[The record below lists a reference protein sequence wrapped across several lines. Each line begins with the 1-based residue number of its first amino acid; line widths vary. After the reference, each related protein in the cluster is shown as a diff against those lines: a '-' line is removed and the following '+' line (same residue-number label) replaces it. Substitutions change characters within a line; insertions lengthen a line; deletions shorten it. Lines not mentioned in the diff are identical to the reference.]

1 MGGAL
6 WRPGNVNPTLRS
18 QALMVDP
25 VSSPR
30 LTIHSSRHRLRVR
43 ENWCLK
49 TLYLYSRMEKELVME
64 KELAGKYTMPGI
76 GFGTLGNTGDAGS
89 ALVEAALAE
98 GYRYIDTS
106 RYYGN
111 EEAVGR
117 ALARSSVPRSDI
129 WVTTKLLHPKTPPQ
143 PDIAVELD
151 KSLRLLQTDY
161 VDLLLIHWPNP
172 DVSLEWALGEFA
184 ALRKQGKA
192 RAIGLSNFPATLVR
206 QALEIVGDLAANQ
219 VEYHPYLNQRPLL
232 ELMRERG
239 LVLIAHSPLARGA
252 VLNDPVL
259 QEIAKRRRLSVAQIA
274 LRWLVQ
280 QERVVAIPG
289 AQNVEQLRENLKV
302 LEVTLTSE
310 EMAAI
315 SALAR
320 GKRIVDPPHSPAWDS
335 A

>member
-1 MGGAL
+1 
-6 WRPGNVNPTLRS
+6 
-18 QALMVDP
+18 
-25 VSSPR
+25 
-30 LTIHSSRHRLRVR
+30 
-43 ENWCLK
+43 
-49 TLYLYSRMEKELVME
+49 MEKELV
-64 KELAGKYTMPGI
+64 GKYTMPGI
-76 GFGTLGNTGDAGS
+76 GFGTLGTVGDAGS
-89 ALVEAALAE
+89 TLVEAALAE

-106 RYYGN
+106 RFYGN

-117 ALARSSVPRSDI
+117 ALVRSSVPRDDI

-143 PDIAVELD
+143 PDIRFELD

-172 DVSLEWALGEFA
+172 EVSLEWAMGEFA

-192 RAIGLSNFPATLVR
+192 RTIGVSNFPTALLR

-219 VEYHPYLNQRPLL
+219 VEYHPYLSQRLL
-232 ELMRERG
+232 LDLMRERG

-252 VLNDPVL
+252 VLSDPVM
-259 QEIAKRRRLSVAQIA
+259 QEIAKQRKLSVAQVA

-289 AQNVEQLRENLKV
+289 ALNVEQLRENLKV
-302 LEVTLTSE
+302 LEVKLTND

-320 GKRIVDPPHSPAWDS
+320 GTRIVDPPHSPAWDP

>member
-1 MGGAL
+1 
-6 WRPGNVNPTLRS
+6 
-18 QALMVDP
+18 
-25 VSSPR
+25 
-30 LTIHSSRHRLRVR
+30 
-43 ENWCLK
+43 
-49 TLYLYSRMEKELVME
+49 MEKEL
-64 KELAGKYTMPGI
+64 LGKYTMPGI
-76 GFGTLGNTGDAGS
+76 GFGTLGNVGDAGS

-117 ALARSSVPRSDI
+117 ALARSAVPRGDI
-129 WVTTKLLHPKTPPQ
+129 WVTTKLLHPKSPPQ
-143 PDIAVELD
+143 PDIALELD

-172 DVSLEWALGEFA
+172 AVSLEWALGEFA
-184 ALRKQGKA
+184 MLRQQGKA
-192 RAIGLSNFPATLVR
+192 RTIGVSNFPTALLR
-206 QALEIVGDLAANQ
+206 QALAIVGDLAANQ
-219 VEYHPYLNQRPLL
+219 IEYHPHLDQRPLL
-232 ELMRERG
+232 DLMRERG

-259 QEIAKRRRLSVAQIA
+259 QEIARVRQLSVAQVA

-289 AQNVEQLRENLKV
+289 AVNVEQLRENLKV
-302 LEVTLTSE
+302 LAVALTND

-320 GKRIVDPPHSPAWDS
+320 GTRIVDPPHGPSWDT

>member
-1 MGGAL
+1 
-6 WRPGNVNPTLRS
+6 
-18 QALMVDP
+18 
-25 VSSPR
+25 
-30 LTIHSSRHRLRVR
+30 
-43 ENWCLK
+43 
-49 TLYLYSRMEKELVME
+49 MET
-64 KELAGKYTMPGI
+64 ELAGNYTMPGI
-76 GFGTLGNTGDAGS
+76 GFGTLGNVGDAGS

-117 ALARSSVPRSDI
+117 ALARSSVPRGDI

-143 PDIAVELD
+143 PDLAFELD

-172 DVSLEWALGEFA
+172 EVSLEWALGEFA

-192 RAIGLSNFPATLVR
+192 RTIGVSNFPTALLQ
-206 QALEIVGDLAANQ
+206 QALEIAGDLAANQ

-232 ELMRERG
+232 DMMRERG

-252 VLNDPVL
+252 VLKDPVL
-259 QEIAKRRRLSVAQIA
+259 REIAGRRRLSVAQVA

-289 AQNVEQLRENLKV
+289 ALNVEQLRDNLKV
-302 LEVTLTSE
+302 LEVTLTND

-320 GKRIVDPPHSPAWDS
+320 GTRIVDPPHGPVWDPA
-335 A
+335 

>member
-1 MGGAL
+1 
-6 WRPGNVNPTLRS
+6 
-18 QALMVDP
+18 
-25 VSSPR
+25 
-30 LTIHSSRHRLRVR
+30 
-43 ENWCLK
+43 
-49 TLYLYSRMEKELVME
+49 MEKERVVT
-64 KELAGKYTMPGI
+64 GTMPGI
-76 GFGTLGNTGDAGS
+76 GFGTLGTLGEAGS

-117 ALARSSVPRSDI
+117 ALARSSIPRNDI

-143 PDIAVELD
+143 PDIRFELD
-151 KSLRLLQTDY
+151 KSLRMLQTDY

-172 DVSLEWALGEFA
+172 EVSLEWALGEFA
-184 ALRKQGKA
+184 ALREQGKA
-192 RAIGLSNFPATLVR
+192 RTIGVSNFPTALLR
-206 QALEIVGDLAANQ
+206 QALNIVGDLAANQ
-219 VEYHPYLNQRPLL
+219 VEYHPYLSQRLL
-232 ELMRERG
+232 LDLMRERG

-252 VLNDPVL
+252 LLGDPVL
-259 QEIAKRRRLSVAQIA
+259 REIANQRRLSVAQVA

-289 AQNVEQLRENLKV
+289 ALSVEQLRENLKV
-302 LEVTLTSE
+302 LEAKLTNE

-320 GKRIVDPPHSPAWDS
+320 GKRIVDPPHSPAWDLE
-335 A
+335 

>member
-1 MGGAL
+1 
-6 WRPGNVNPTLRS
+6 
-18 QALMVDP
+18 
-25 VSSPR
+25 
-30 LTIHSSRHRLRVR
+30 
-43 ENWCLK
+43 
-49 TLYLYSRMEKELVME
+49 MEKERV
-64 KELAGKYTMPGI
+64 GKYTMPGI
-76 GFGTLGNTGDAGS
+76 GFGTLGNVGDAGS

-117 ALARSSVPRSDI
+117 ALARSSIPRADI

-143 PDIAVELD
+143 PDIALELD
-151 KSLRLLQTDY
+151 TSLRLLQTDY

-172 DVSLEWALGEFA
+172 QVSLEWALREFA
-184 ALRKQGKA
+184 TLRKQGKA
-192 RAIGLSNFPATLVR
+192 RTIGLSNFPTALVR
-206 QALEIVGDLAANQ
+206 QALDVVGDLAANQ
-219 VEYHPYLNQRPLL
+219 VEYHPYLNQSPLL
-232 ELMRERG
+232 DLMRERG

-252 VLNDPVL
+252 LLNDPVL
-259 QEIAKRRRLSVAQIA
+259 QKIAARRRLSVAQVT

-280 QERVVAIPG
+280 QEGVVAIPG

-302 LEVTLTSE
+302 LEVTLTKD

-320 GKRIVDPPHSPAWDS
+320 GTRIVNPPHSPAWDP

>member
-1 MGGAL
+1 M
-6 WRPGNVNPTLRS
+6 
-18 QALMVDP
+18 
-25 VSSPR
+25 
-30 LTIHSSRHRLRVR
+30 
-43 ENWCLK
+43 
-49 TLYLYSRMEKELVME
+49 
-64 KELAGKYTMPGI
+64 
-76 GFGTLGNTGDAGS
+76 
-89 ALVEAALAE
+89 
-98 GYRYIDTS
+98 
-106 RYYGN
+106 
-111 EEAVGR
+111 
-117 ALARSSVPRSDI
+117 ARSSVPRGDI

-143 PDIAVELD
+143 PDLALELE

-172 DVSLEWALGEFA
+172 EVSLEWALGEFA
-184 ALRKQGKA
+184 ALREQGKA
-192 RAIGLSNFPATLVR
+192 RTIGVSNFPTALLR

-232 ELMRERG
+232 DLMRERG

-259 QEIAKRRRLSVAQIA
+259 QEIAARRQLSVAQVA

-289 AQNVEQLRENLKV
+289 VQNVEQLRENLKV
-302 LEVTLTSE
+302 LDVTLTND

-320 GKRIVDPPHSPAWDS
+320 GMRIVNPPHGPAWD
-335 A
+335 

>member
-1 MGGAL
+1 
-6 WRPGNVNPTLRS
+6 
-18 QALMVDP
+18 
-25 VSSPR
+25 
-30 LTIHSSRHRLRVR
+30 
-43 ENWCLK
+43 
-49 TLYLYSRMEKELVME
+49 METELVGQY
-64 KELAGKYTMPGI
+64 AMPGI
-76 GFGTLGNTGDAGS
+76 GFGTLGAVGDAGC

-111 EEAVGR
+111 EEAVGK
-117 ALARSSVPRSDI
+117 ALARSAVPRGDI

-143 PDIAVELD
+143 PDIAFELD
-151 KSLRLLQTDY
+151 ASLRLLQTDY

-172 DVSLEWALGEFA
+172 AVPLEWALGEFA
-184 ALRKQGKA
+184 ALREQGKA
-192 RAIGLSNFPATLVR
+192 RTIGLSNFPTALLR

-232 ELMRERG
+232 DLMRERG

-259 QEIAKRRRLSVAQIA
+259 REIAGRRKLSVAQVA

-289 AQNVEQLRENLKV
+289 AVSVEQLRENLKV
-302 LEVTLTSE
+302 LEVTLTND

-320 GKRIVDPPHSPAWDS
+320 GTRIVDPPHSPAWDP

>member
-1 MGGAL
+1 
-6 WRPGNVNPTLRS
+6 
-18 QALMVDP
+18 
-25 VSSPR
+25 
-30 LTIHSSRHRLRVR
+30 
-43 ENWCLK
+43 
-49 TLYLYSRMEKELVME
+49 MEKELV
-64 KELAGKYTMPGI
+64 GKYTMPGI
-76 GFGTLGNTGDAGS
+76 GFGTLGNVGDAGS

-117 ALARSSVPRSDI
+117 ALARSSVPRGDI
-129 WVTTKLLHPKTPPQ
+129 WLTTKLLHPRTPPQ
-143 PDIAVELD
+143 PDIAFELD

-172 DVSLEWALGEFA
+172 EVSLERALGKFA
-184 ALRKQGKA
+184 ALREQGKA
-192 RAIGLSNFPATLVR
+192 RTIGVSNFPTALLR

-219 VEYHPYLNQRPLL
+219 VEYHPYLNQQPLL
-232 ELMRERG
+232 DMMRERG

-252 VLNDPVL
+252 VLNDPVM
-259 QEIAKRRRLSVAQIA
+259 QEIAKLRHLSVAQVA

-289 AQNVEQLRENLKV
+289 ALSVEQLRENLKV
-302 LEVTLTSE
+302 LEVTLTND

-320 GKRIVDPPHSPAWDS
+320 GTRIVDPPHSPAWDS

>member
-1 MGGAL
+1 M
-6 WRPGNVNPTLRS
+6 
-18 QALMVDP
+18 
-25 VSSPR
+25 
-30 LTIHSSRHRLRVR
+30 
-43 ENWCLK
+43 EN
-49 TLYLYSRMEKELVME
+49 ELV
-64 KELAGKYTMPGI
+64 GKYTMPGI
-76 GFGTLGNTGDAGS
+76 GFGTLGNVGDAGS

-111 EEAVGR
+111 EEAVGK
-117 ALARSSVPRSDI
+117 ALARSSVPRGDI

-143 PDIAVELD
+143 PDLAFELD

-172 DVSLEWALGEFA
+172 QVSLEWALGEFA

-192 RAIGLSNFPATLVR
+192 RTIGLSNFTTALVQ

-232 ELMRERG
+232 DLMRERG

-252 VLNDPVL
+252 VLNDPVM
-259 QEIAKRRRLSVAQIA
+259 QEIARRRRLSVAQVA

-280 QERVVAIPG
+280 QQRVVAIPG
-289 AQNVEQLRENLKV
+289 ALNVEQLRENLKV
-302 LEVTLTSE
+302 LEVTLTND

-320 GKRIVDPPHSPAWDS
+320 GTRIVDPPHGPAWDP

>member
-1 MGGAL
+1 
-6 WRPGNVNPTLRS
+6 
-18 QALMVDP
+18 
-25 VSSPR
+25 
-30 LTIHSSRHRLRVR
+30 
-43 ENWCLK
+43 
-49 TLYLYSRMEKELVME
+49 MEKERI
-64 KELAGKYTMPGI
+64 GKYTMPGI
-76 GFGTLGNTGDAGS
+76 GFGTLGNVGDAGC

-117 ALARSSVPRSDI
+117 ALARSSVPRGDI

-143 PDIAVELD
+143 PDLALELE

-172 DVSLEWALGEFA
+172 EVSLEWALGEFA
-184 ALRKQGKA
+184 ALRDQGKA
-192 RAIGLSNFPATLVR
+192 RTIGVSNFPTGLLR

-259 QEIAKRRRLSVAQIA
+259 DEIAAQRVLSVAQVA

-280 QERVVAIPG
+280 QEGVVAIPG
-289 AQNVEQLRENLKV
+289 VQNVEQLRDNLKV
-302 LEVTLTSE
+302 LDITLTSD

-320 GKRIVDPPHSPAWDS
+320 GLRIVDPPHGPTWD
-335 A
+335 